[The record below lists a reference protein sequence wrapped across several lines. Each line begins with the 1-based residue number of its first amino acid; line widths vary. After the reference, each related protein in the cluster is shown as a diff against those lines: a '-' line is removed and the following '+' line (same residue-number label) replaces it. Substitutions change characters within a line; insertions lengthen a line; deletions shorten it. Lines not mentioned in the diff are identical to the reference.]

1 MFTGIVQE
9 LGKVNKFQN
18 GKLSITTP
26 NISSE
31 INTGDSISVNGVCLT
46 AINVDNNSFQVDVIN
61 ETISRTNLGDLVLED
76 SVNLELALQ
85 PTDRMGG
92 HIVQGHID
100 CRGLISSLTIEDKS
114 HVIAIEV
121 HDRFMKYIVE
131 KGFIAIDGI
140 SLTVSKVYGNLFEV
154 SIIPH
159 TFSFTNLSLRKGG
172 DYVNLEV
179 DITAKYIESIIMNT
193 TNLSDE

>member
-9 LGKVNKFQN
+9 LGKVNNFQN
-18 GKLSITTP
+18 GRMSIIGT
-26 NISSE
+26 E
-31 INTGDSISVNGVCLT
+31 IQGDIRIGDSISVNGVCLT
-46 AINVDNNSFQVDVIN
+46 AVNVDNNCFEVDVIT
-61 ETISRTNLGDLVLED
+61 ETMSRTNLGEVGIED

-92 HIVQGHID
+92 HIVQGHVD
-100 CRGLISSLTIEDKS
+100 CTGLISSLKTQDKS

-121 HDRFMKYIVE
+121 KDKFMKYIVE
-131 KGFIAIDGI
+131 KGFITIDGI

-159 TFSFTNLSLRKGG
+159 TFSVTNLSLRKVG

-179 DITAKYIESIIMNT
+179 DITAKYIESIIRDRINV
-193 TNLSDE
+193 SDE

>member
-9 LGKVNKFQN
+9 LGKVNNFQN
-18 GKLSITTP
+18 GRMSIIGT
-26 NISSE
+26 E
-31 INTGDSISVNGVCLT
+31 IQGDIRIGDSISVNGVCLT
-46 AINVDNNSFQVDVIN
+46 AVNVDNNCFEVDVIT
-61 ETISRTNLGDLVLED
+61 ETMSRTNLGEVGIED

-92 HIVQGHID
+92 HIVQGHVD
-100 CRGLISSLTIEDKS
+100 CTGLISSLKIQDKS

-121 HDRFMKYIVE
+121 KDKFMKYIVE
-131 KGFIAIDGI
+131 KGFITIDGI
-140 SLTVSKVYGNLFEV
+140 SLTVSKVYGNFFEV

-159 TFSFTNLSLRKGG
+159 TFSVTNLSLRKVG

-179 DITAKYIESIIMNT
+179 DITAKYIESIIRDRINV
-193 TNLSDE
+193 SDE

>member
-9 LGKVNKFQN
+9 LGKVNNFQN
-18 GKLSITTP
+18 GRMLIIGT
-26 NISSE
+26 E
-31 INTGDSISVNGVCLT
+31 IQGDIRIGDSISVNGVCLT
-46 AINVDNNSFQVDVIN
+46 AVNVDNNCFEVDVIT
-61 ETISRTNLGDLVLED
+61 ETMSRTNLGEVGIED

-92 HIVQGHID
+92 HIVQGHVD
-100 CRGLISSLTIEDKS
+100 CTGLISSLKIQDKS

-121 HDRFMKYIVE
+121 KDKFMKYIVE
-131 KGFIAIDGI
+131 KGFITIDGI

-159 TFSFTNLSLRKGG
+159 TFSVTNLSLRKVG

-179 DITAKYIESIIMNT
+179 DITAKYIESIIKDRINV
-193 TNLSDE
+193 SDE

>member
-9 LGKVNKFQN
+9 LGKVNDFQN
-18 GKLSITTP
+18 GRMSITGTK
-26 NISSE
+26 IQGE
-31 INTGDSISVNGVCLT
+31 INIGDSISVNGVCLT
-46 AINVDNNSFQVDVIN
+46 AVNVDNNCFEVDVIT
-61 ETISRTNLGDLVLED
+61 ETMSRTNLGEVGIED

-92 HIVQGHID
+92 HIVQGHVD
-100 CRGLISSLTIEDKS
+100 CTGLISSLKIQDKS

-121 HDRFMKYIVE
+121 KDKFMKYIVE
-131 KGFIAIDGI
+131 KGFITIDGI

-159 TFSFTNLSLRKGG
+159 TFSVTNLSLRKVG
-172 DYVNLEV
+172 DYVNLEL
-179 DITAKYIESIIMNT
+179 DITAKYIESIIKNR
-193 TNLSDE
+193 TNV

>member
-9 LGKVNKFQN
+9 LGKVNGFQN
-18 GKLSITTP
+18 GKMSITGTK
-26 NISSE
+26 IQGD
-31 INTGDSISVNGVCLT
+31 IRIGDSISVNGVCLT
-46 AINVDNNSFQVDVIN
+46 AVNVDKNCFEVDVIT
-61 ETISRTNLGDLVLED
+61 ETMSRTNLGELVIED

-92 HIVQGHID
+92 HIVQGHVD
-100 CRGLISSLTIEDKS
+100 CTGLISSLKIQDKS

-121 HDRFMKYIVE
+121 KGEFMRYIVE

-159 TFSFTNLSLRKGG
+159 TFSVTNLSLRKVG

-179 DITAKYIESIIMNT
+179 DITAKYIESIIMDR
-193 TNLSDE
+193 TNVSDE

>member
-31 INTGDSISVNGVCLT
+31 INTGDSISVKGVCLT
-46 AINVDNNSFQVDVIN
+46 AINVDNNSFQLDDIN
-61 ETISRTNLGDLVLED
+61 ETISRTNLGDLVVED

-114 HVIAIEV
+114 HVIEIEV

-131 KGFIAIDGI
+131 KGFIAIDD
-140 SLTVSKVYGNLFEV
+140 V
-154 SIIPH
+154 
-159 TFSFTNLSLRKGG
+159 
-172 DYVNLEV
+172 
-179 DITAKYIESIIMNT
+179 ITIWRRYR
-193 TNLSDE
+193 

>member
-9 LGKVNKFQN
+9 LGKVNGFQN
-18 GKLSITTP
+18 GKMSITGTK
-26 NISSE
+26 IQGD
-31 INTGDSISVNGVCLT
+31 IRIGDSISVNGVCLT
-46 AINVDNNSFQVDVIN
+46 AVNVDKNCFEVDVIT
-61 ETISRTNLGDLVLED
+61 ETMSRTNLGEVGIED

-92 HIVQGHID
+92 HIVQGHVD
-100 CRGLISSLTIEDKS
+100 CTGLISSLKIQDKS

-121 HDRFMKYIVE
+121 KDEFMRYIVE

-159 TFSFTNLSLRKGG
+159 TFSVTNLSLRKVG

-179 DITAKYIESIIMNT
+179 DITAKYIESIIMNR
-193 TNLSDE
+193 TNVSDE

>member
-9 LGKVNKFQN
+9 LGKVNNFQN
-18 GKLSITTP
+18 GRMSIIGT
-26 NISSE
+26 E
-31 INTGDSISVNGVCLT
+31 IQGDIRIGDSISVNGVCLT
-46 AINVDNNSFQVDVIN
+46 AVNVDNNCFEVDVIT
-61 ETISRTNLGDLVLED
+61 ETMSRTNLGEVGIED

-92 HIVQGHID
+92 HIVQGHVD
-100 CRGLISSLTIEDKS
+100 CTGLISSLKIQDKS
-114 HVIAIEV
+114 YVIAIEV
-121 HDRFMKYIVE
+121 KDKFMKYIVE
-131 KGFIAIDGI
+131 KGFITIDGI

-159 TFSFTNLSLRKGG
+159 TFSVTNLSLRKVG

-179 DITAKYIESIIMNT
+179 DITAKYIESIIRDRIDV
-193 TNLSDE
+193 SDE

>member
-9 LGKVNKFQN
+9 LGKVNTFEN
-18 GKLSITTP
+18 GRLSIKETNTASKI
-26 NISSE
+26 NI
-31 INTGDSISVNGVCLT
+31 GDSISVNGVCLT
-46 AINVDNNSFQVDVIN
+46 AINVGNKMFEVDVIN
-61 ETISRTNLGDLVLED
+61 ETISRTNLGDLLVED

-85 PTDRMGG
+85 PSDRMGG

-100 CRGLISSLTIEDKS
+100 CRGLISSLATNDAS
-114 HVIAIEV
+114 HIIAIEV
-121 HDRFMKYIVE
+121 DCKFMKYIVE

-140 SLTVSKVYGNLFEV
+140 SLTVSKVSGNVFEV

-159 TFSFTNLSLRKGG
+159 TFSVTNLSLRKVG

-179 DITAKYIESIIMNT
+179 DITAKYIESIIMST

>member
-9 LGKVNKFQN
+9 LGKVNNFQN
-18 GKLSITTP
+18 GRMSIIGTK
-26 NISSE
+26 IQGY
-31 INTGDSISVNGVCLT
+31 INVGDSISVNGVCLT
-46 AINVDNNSFQVDVIN
+46 AVNVDKNCFEVDVIT
-61 ETISRTNLGDLVLED
+61 ETMSRTNLGEVGIED

-92 HIVQGHID
+92 HIVQGHVD
-100 CRGLISSLTIEDKS
+100 CTGLISSLKIQDKS

-121 HDRFMKYIVE
+121 KDKFMKYIVE
-131 KGFIAIDGI
+131 KGFITIDGI

-159 TFSFTNLSLRKGG
+159 TFSVTNLSLRKVG

-179 DITAKYIESIIMNT
+179 DITAKYIESIIRDRINV
-193 TNLSDE
+193 SDE

>member
-9 LGKVNKFQN
+9 LGKVNDFQN
-18 GKLSITTP
+18 GRMSITGTK
-26 NISSE
+26 IQGE
-31 INTGDSISVNGVCLT
+31 INIGDSISVNGVCLT
-46 AINVDNNSFQVDVIN
+46 AVNVDKNCFEVDVIT
-61 ETISRTNLGDLVLED
+61 ETMSRTNLGELVIED

-92 HIVQGHID
+92 HIVQGHVD
-100 CRGLISSLTIEDKS
+100 CTGLVSSLKVQDKS

-121 HDRFMKYIVE
+121 KDKFMRYIVE
-131 KGFIAIDGI
+131 KGFIAIDGM

-159 TFSFTNLSLRKGG
+159 TLSVTNLSLRKVG

-179 DITAKYIESIIMNT
+179 DITAKYIESIIMDR
-193 TNLSDE
+193 TNL

>member
-9 LGKVNKFQN
+9 LGKVNNFQN
-18 GKLSITTP
+18 GRMSIIGT
-26 NISSE
+26 E
-31 INTGDSISVNGVCLT
+31 IQGDIRIGDSISVNGVCLT
-46 AINVDNNSFQVDVIN
+46 AVNVDNNCFEVDVIT
-61 ETISRTNLGDLVLED
+61 ETMSRTNLGEVGIED

-92 HIVQGHID
+92 HIVQGHVD
-100 CRGLISSLTIEDKS
+100 CTGLISSLKIQDKS
-114 HVIAIEV
+114 YVIAIEV
-121 HDRFMKYIVE
+121 KDKFMKYIVE
-131 KGFIAIDGI
+131 KGFITIDGI

-159 TFSFTNLSLRKGG
+159 TFSVTNLSLRKVG

-179 DITAKYIESIIMNT
+179 DITAKYIESIIRDRINV
-193 TNLSDE
+193 SDE

>member
-46 AINVDNNSFQVDVIN
+46 AINVDNNSFHVDVIN
-61 ETISRTNLGDLVLED
+61 ETISRTNLGDLVVED

-100 CRGLISSLTIEDKS
+100 CRGLISSLTIEDTS

-159 TFSFTNLSLRKGG
+159 TFSFTNLSLRKVG

-179 DITAKYIESIIMNT
+179 DITAKYIESIIMST

>member
-61 ETISRTNLGDLVLED
+61 ETISRTNLGDLVVED

-100 CRGLISSLTIEDKS
+100 FIIDNRGYISRNCNRSS
-114 HVIAIEV
+114 
-121 HDRFMKYIVE
+121 
-131 KGFIAIDGI
+131 
-140 SLTVSKVYGNLFEV
+140 
-154 SIIPH
+154 
-159 TFSFTNLSLRKGG
+159 
-172 DYVNLEV
+172 
-179 DITAKYIESIIMNT
+179 
-193 TNLSDE
+193 

>member
-9 LGKVNKFQN
+9 LGKVNGFQN
-18 GKLSITTP
+18 GKMSITGTK
-26 NISSE
+26 IQGD
-31 INTGDSISVNGVCLT
+31 IRIGDSISVNGVCLT
-46 AINVDNNSFQVDVIN
+46 AVNVDKNCFEVDVIT
-61 ETISRTNLGDLVLED
+61 ETMSRTNLGELVIED

-92 HIVQGHID
+92 HIVQGHVD
-100 CRGLISSLTIEDKS
+100 CTGLISSLKIQDKS

-121 HDRFMKYIVE
+121 KGEFMRYIVE

-159 TFSFTNLSLRKGG
+159 TFSVTNLSLRKVA

-179 DITAKYIESIIMNT
+179 DITAKYIESIIMDR
-193 TNLSDE
+193 TNVSDE